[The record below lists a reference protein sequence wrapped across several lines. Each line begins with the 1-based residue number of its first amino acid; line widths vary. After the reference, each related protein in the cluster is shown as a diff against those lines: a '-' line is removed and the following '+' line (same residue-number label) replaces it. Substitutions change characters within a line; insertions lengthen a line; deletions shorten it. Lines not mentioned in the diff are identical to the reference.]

1 MKGLLLAGGRASRL
15 LPVSR
20 VINKHLLPVYDEP
33 LIFHPLRT
41 LTQAGVSDVLLVTG
55 PEHIEGFRRLLG
67 GGEEF
72 GCRLHYMSQPE
83 PDGTGAAVLLAE
95 DFVDGDDFAVILGD
109 NLFSENFTRDAHRFC
124 VSLGA
129 SQAMVFLRKVRD
141 PRPYGVAAFRDRRI
155 ASLIEK
161 PLFPP
166 SHHVVTGLWMLRPG
180 VFLRLRRLSKSPRGE
195 YEMTGVLDEYAREG
209 TLAHAYLK
217 GRWMDVGSFE
227 SLHKASAWI
236 RKTSHPDIAVDRRV
250 PPPTIPAA
258 GADIEVVCCGGNP

>member
-1 MKGLLLAGGRASRL
+1 MKGLLLAGGKASRL

-41 LTQAGVSDVLLVTG
+41 LTQSGVSGVLLVTG

-195 YEMTGVLDEYAREG
+195 YEITGVLDEYAREG

-217 GRWMDVGSFE
+217 GFWMDVGSFE
-227 SLHKASAWI
+227 SLHRASAWI
-236 RKTSHPDIAVDRRV
+236 RRTSHPGMAGDRRV
-250 PPPTIPAA
+250 PPPLRPAA
-258 GADIEVVCCGGNP
+258 GADIEVVCCGGTS